1 MTISW
6 KTDYSAV
13 LRISGA
19 DANSY
24 VQGQFSQDVRSAGP
38 LARYGLW
45 LDHKGRVQADSFVL
59 RVSPEA
65 FLVVSYF
72 CPAPALQAQLER
84 SLVADEVTVTDETA
98 AWTGFGAWGEG
109 AAAWVQAAGFEVPA
123 AGEHREAH
131 GGRCFAGRRS
141 AAPNF
146 EILWPAAERARW
158 TTPATALDAAAFAR
172 ERIRAGIPA
181 VPDDVGPT
189 DLPQEGGLE
198 DGAISFTKGCFTGQE
213 VMARLKNLGQVR
225 RRLFPVTGTGAPP
238 PPRTALYQGERKAG
252 EIRSAVSEGEGF
264 LALALL
270 SLLQLDRAAGLGL
283 APGAPAGIRLL
294 SHG

>member
-6 KTDYSAV
+6 KSEYSAV

-24 VQGQFSQDVRSAGP
+24 VQGQFSQDVRAAGP

-45 LDHKGRVQADSFVL
+45 LDHKGKVQADSFIL
-59 RVSPEA
+59 RVGPEE
-65 FLVVSYF
+65 FLAVSYF
-72 CPAPALQAQLER
+72 CPAAGLQAQLER

-109 AAAWVQAAGFEVPA
+109 AAAWVQAAGFAVPP
-123 AGEHREAH
+123 AGEHSAAH
-131 GGRCFAGRRS
+131 GARCFGGRRS
-141 AAPNF
+141 AQPNF
-146 EILWPAAERARW
+146 EILWPAAERARFAA
-158 TTPATALDAAAFAR
+158 PAAALDAAAFAR
-172 ERIRAGIPA
+172 ERICAGIPA
-181 VPDDVGPT
+181 VPEDVGPN

-198 DGAISFTKGCFTGQE
+198 DEAVSFTKGCFTGQE

-225 RRLFPVTGTGAPP
+225 RRLFPVRGAGE
-238 PPRTALYQGERKAG
+238 PPRTHATLYQGDRKVG
-252 EIRSAVSEGEGF
+252 EIRSTAPADGGF
-264 LALALL
+264 VALALL
-270 SLLQLDRAAGLGL
+270 SLLPLNREAGLTL
-283 APGAPAGIRLL
+283 APGTPATVTLL

>member
-6 KTDYSAV
+6 KSEYSAV

-24 VQGQFSQDVRSAGP
+24 VQGQFSQDVKAAGP

-45 LDHKGRVQADSFVL
+45 LDHKGKVQADSFIL
-59 RVSPEA
+59 RVGSEE
-65 FLVVSYF
+65 FLAVSYF
-72 CPAPALQAQLER
+72 CPAAGLQAQLER

-109 AAAWVQAAGFEVPA
+109 AAVWVQAAGFAVPK
-123 AGEHREAH
+123 AGEHSTAH
-131 GGRCFAGRRS
+131 GARCFGGRRS
-141 AAPNF
+141 AQPNF
-146 EILWPAAERARW
+146 EILWPAAERARFAA
-158 TTPATALDAAAFAR
+158 PASALDAAAFAR

-181 VPDDVGPT
+181 VPEDVGPT

-198 DGAISFTKGCFTGQE
+198 DEAISFTKGCFTGQE

-225 RRLFPVTGTGAPP
+225 RRLLPVTGAGAPP
-238 PPRTALYQGERKAG
+238 PPRTVLYQGERKAG

-264 LALALL
+264 VALALL
-270 SLLQLDRAAGLGL
+270 SLLQLDHAAGLAL